1 MFLGRE
7 VFWPGVLG
15 LVGTISPFVYLVN
28 YLLSIQ
34 ALMDAS
40 AYGAGSPV
48 RVLFVIPFIV
58 VAVIGF
64 FALSLRF
71 FLDRAHGLVLGGI
84 LAVLYGLPLYG
95 LVPNQFYQLSSP
107 CCPNPTPASSWIL
120 FAAEAVPIAVGLAG
134 GVWGFL
140 AKNSAVSSQN
150 LVSGGFVPRLIILT
164 GPLSM
169 IAFLTSVGS
178 LQSQPFLI
186 PEVAIFVGGP
196 VVVMV
201 SGALLY
207 AGRWRPRVLGILIVA
222 GSVPSLV
229 SSVFVIGN
237 GVSWYFPN
245 YAPGLISFLGA
256 ALALILGLRVL
267 RLKKMVLTSLA

>member
-1 MFLGRE
+1 M
-7 VFWPGVLG
+7 
-15 LVGTISPFVYLVN
+15 
-28 YLLSIQ
+28 
-34 ALMDAS
+34 MDAS

-48 RVLFVIPFIV
+48 TVLFVIPFIV

-64 FALSLRF
+64 FAMSLWF
-71 FLDRAHGLVLGGI
+71 YLDRAHVLVLGGI

-107 CCPNPTPASSWIL
+107 CCPNPTPASSWAL
-120 FAAEAVPIAVGLAG
+120 FVAEAVPLVVGLAG

-140 AKNSAVSSQN
+140 GKTRAVSGRN
-150 LVSGGFVPRLIILT
+150 PVSGGFVPRLIIVA
-164 GPLSM
+164 GALSM
-169 IAFLTSVGS
+169 IGFFSVIGS

-186 PEVAIFVGGP
+186 PDAAIFLGGP
-196 VVVMV
+196 VGVMV

-207 AGRWRPRVLGILIVA
+207 TGRWRTKVLGILIVA
-222 GSVPSLV
+222 GSLPSLV

-245 YAPGLISFLGA
+245 YAPGVISFLGA
-256 ALALILGLRVL
+256 ALTLILGLRVL
-267 RLKKMVLTSLA
+267 RLKTTVLTSL